1 MQIVESVI
9 KINEEI
15 KHRMV
20 DRIFQMLHD
29 DLVGKTITIFG
40 VTFKPGT
47 DDMRDAPALAI
58 VPALVGRG
66 ANVRV
71 VDPQGQTEGAAL
83 LPGVTWVDDAYV
95 AAKDSDLVVVL
106 TEWNEFRLL
115 DLSAISSQMNTP
127 RLADLRNIYSPEQAL
142 QAGFR
147 EYISIGRASVSNPDD
162 ITAEYPIRSAAGVKK
177 EKRQ

>member
-20 DRIFQMLHD
+20 DRIFQMLDD

-58 VPALVGRG
+58 VPALVGARG
-66 ANVRV
+66 
-71 VDPQGQTEGAAL
+71 EC
-83 LPGVTWVDDAYV
+83 
-95 AAKDSDLVVVL
+95 
-106 TEWNEFRLL
+106 
-115 DLSAISSQMNTP
+115 
-127 RLADLRNIYSPEQAL
+127 
-142 QAGFR
+142 AGC
-147 EYISIGRASVSNPDD
+147 
-162 ITAEYPIRSAAGVKK
+162 
-177 EKRQ
+177 